1 MKQKINV
8 WEGVYNCWE
17 EAPEDDDVCDGRI
30 WIDKV
35 TVRAQKALAAY
46 RASETVSLVVL
57 NKDYI
62 LSVAGGMLLSFIEG
76 NLCVLDFGGGI
87 GRVIFHLSPSSHTWR
102 KSSSISWK
110 EKLYVNV
117 AGRS

>member
-17 EAPEDDDVCDGRI
+17 EAPGGDDVCDGRI

-57 NKDYI
+57 TYCPWQGGCFS
-62 LSVAGGMLLSFIEG
+62 LSSKAI
-76 NLCVLDFGGGI
+76 
-87 GRVIFHLSPSSHTWR
+87 
-102 KSSSISWK
+102 
-110 EKLYVNV
+110 YVF
-117 AGRS
+117 